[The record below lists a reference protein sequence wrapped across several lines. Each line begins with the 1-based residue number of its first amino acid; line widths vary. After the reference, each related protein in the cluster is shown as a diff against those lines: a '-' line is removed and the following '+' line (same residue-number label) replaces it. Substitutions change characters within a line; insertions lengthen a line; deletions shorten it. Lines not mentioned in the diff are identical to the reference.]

1 MADEQVKDDCKMGDA
16 DEAEASVSHGAAP
29 LAHRKSPRPRRSDTT
44 EADFQEAFLHLYADK
59 PVDAITVGGLCE
71 RAGYNRGT
79 FYLHYTDIYALLHAI
94 EDEQLKGMAACVE
107 TALAAL
113 QGDARKLARL
123 GALKDVIAYY
133 ERHRF
138 AIEVL
143 LGTRADP
150 AFILRLKNALKPLWR
165 RYVVDDD
172 ALGEHSEAEIDL
184 ILECTLT
191 GMLFMV
197 SQWLRE
203 PGDIS
208 KARIGHLVFDAAIRD
223 VRERVAR

>member
-1 MADEQVKDDCKMGDA
+1 MADEQVKDNCEMGDA
-16 DEAEASVSHGAAP
+16 NKGASVETHEAAP
-29 LAHRKSPRPRRSDTT
+29 LARRKSLRPRRSDTT
-44 EADFQEAFLHLYADK
+44 EADFEQAFLRLYADK
-59 PVDAITVGGLCE
+59 PVDAITVGALCE

-94 EDEQLKGMAACVE
+94 EDEQLKGMAGCVE
-107 TALAAL
+107 SALAAL
-113 QGDARKLARL
+113 QRDARKLTRL

-133 ERHRF
+133 EHHRF

-172 ALGEHSEAEIDL
+172 ALGGHSEAEIDL

-203 PGDIS
+203 PGDIG